1 MGNLEAV
8 GNPVRRLWEP
18 CRHKPETG
26 TTNTTKAPGRGWAG
40 AFERVV
46 PKDQAFFAF
55 FGSASSVVFVSFSKS
70 SVVRWVS
77 FLSFSIS
84 ASEAW
89 RP

>member
-40 AFERVV
+40 AFEGVV

-55 FGSASSVVFVSFSKS
+55 FG
-70 SVVRWVS
+70 
-77 FLSFSIS
+77 
-84 ASEAW
+84 
-89 RP
+89 